1 MAMTILS
8 ALHDALTMW
17 SESGSE
23 ADAYKLEDAVWHL
36 TEYYENQRTKVQALD
51 PLVTGCGALEA
62 NHGMGWVCKVPLK
75 VSYVLRTVYPIGLH
89 PSASHPIYCLPTVL
103 LGYDAFI

>member
-17 SESGSE
+17 SDSGSE

-36 TEYYENQRTKVQALD
+36 TEHYENQRTKVQAVD
-51 PLVTGCGALEA
+51 PDTTGCGAFEKD
-62 NHGMGWVCKVPLK
+62 HGMGWVCKVPLK
-75 VSYVLRTVYPIGLH
+75 VSYILHRVYPIGLRL
-89 PSASHPIYCLPTVL
+89 SASHAIHC
-103 LGYDAFI
+103 

>member
-17 SESGSE
+17 SESSSE

-36 TEYYENQRTKVQALD
+36 TEYYENQRTKVQAVD
-51 PLVTGCGALEA
+51 PDETGCGNFEAL
-62 NHGMGWVCKVPLK
+62 GMGWVCKVPLK
-75 VSYVLRTVYPIGLH
+75 VSYIIHTVYPIG
-89 PSASHPIYCLPTVL
+89 PRPEVIQFIASLP
-103 LGYDAFI
+103 Y